1 VLRVVR
7 RDGEAD
13 LGVGLKAPIGGE
25 HQETGRLER
34 VLRRQKDTPMI
45 DASLNFIIMSCECI
59 ATSARVAAH
68 AQNRNT
74 LQEQVHRHFHPGQ
87 GTGMLQC
94 SDL

>member
-1 VLRVVR
+1 MLRVVR

-34 VLRRQKDTPMI
+34 VLWRQKDTPMI

-59 ATSARVAAH
+59 ATSARVAGH
-68 AQNRNT
+68 AQTGTPCKSRHT
-74 LQEQVHRHFHPGQ
+74 GTSILDREQ
-87 GTGMLQC
+87 
-94 SDL
+94 